1 MQKEAGH
8 DVKAILHRVYLSF
21 HRFQPAGIARQ
32 RNFLRGIPMRFLNPI
47 ILGFV
52 TATGLTFTAV
62 GAAIADPPAHEQG
75 TTKSVQGDQ
84 SAWVN
89 NPHMHDFYNAAVAAF
104 ANGPS
109 KVDVPAFEAKSHA
122 IFDAFAVS
130 MGMDPKAM
138 QEHLALIPKQVVQIA
153 KEDPKVLNS
162 YDSFIVALMGP
173 Q

>member
-1 MQKEAGH
+1 MRSLNTAFAG
-8 DVKAILHRVYLSF
+8 VLAAASLALAAI
-21 HRFQPAGIARQ
+21 
-32 RNFLRGIPMRFLNPI
+32 
-47 ILGFV
+47 
-52 TATGLTFTAV
+52 
-62 GAAIADPPAHEQG
+62 GAAVADPPAAGHAET

-89 NPHMHDFYNAAVAAF
+89 NPHMHDFYNLAVAAF
-104 ANGPS
+104 ANGPAH
-109 KVDVPAFEAKSHA
+109 VDVPAFEAKSHT

-130 MGMDPKAM
+130 MGMDPKGM

-153 KEDPKVLNS
+153 KEDPRVLDS

>member
-1 MQKEAGH
+1 MQPFKPT
-8 DVKAILHRVYLSF
+8 L
-21 HRFQPAGIARQ
+21 
-32 RNFLRGIPMRFLNPI
+32 
-47 ILGFV
+47 LGALLAASLAFV
-52 TATGLTFTAV
+52 SA
-62 GAAIADPPAHEQG
+62 GAAIAGPPAHAATTAQTSTQTTTQT

-89 NPHMHDFYNAAVAAF
+89 NSHMHDFYTAAVAAF
-104 ANGPS
+104 ANGPAN
-109 KVDVPAFEAKSHA
+109 VDVPAFEAKSHA

-130 MGMDPKAM
+130 MGADPKAM

-162 YDSFIVALMGP
+162 YDNFIVALMGP

>member
-1 MQKEAGH
+1 MLA
-8 DVKAILHRVYLSF
+8 
-21 HRFQPAGIARQ
+21 
-32 RNFLRGIPMRFLNPI
+32 
-47 ILGFV
+47 
-52 TATGLTFTAV
+52 ATGLTLASM
-62 GAAIADPPAHEQG
+62 GAAIADPPAAPHESAT
-75 TTKSVQGDQ
+75 TTKNMQGDQ

-89 NPHMHDFYNAAVAAF
+89 NSHMHDFYNAAVAAF

-130 MGMDPKAM
+130 MGADPKAM

-153 KEDPKVLNS
+153 KEDPKTLAS
-162 YDSFIVALMGP
+162 YDNFMAALMGP